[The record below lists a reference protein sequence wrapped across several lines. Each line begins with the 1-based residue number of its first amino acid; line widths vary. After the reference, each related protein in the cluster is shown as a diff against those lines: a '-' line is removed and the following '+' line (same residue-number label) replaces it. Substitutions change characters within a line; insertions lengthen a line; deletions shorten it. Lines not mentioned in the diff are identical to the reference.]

1 MRHAPIFF
9 ALRADSANNVAYELT
24 ELVGWTLVMLF
35 GANCIE
41 SLHTV
46 LLLTATIFHRPRRK
60 IMTPVGNRAKW
71 PSRLVATALSKN
83 GNGCPKNSNRVF
95 VNNEVKIPGSSSDAT
110 LTRRGAQIQND
121 QCRV

>member
-71 PSRLVATALSKN
+71 PSRLVATAA
-83 GNGCPKNSNRVF
+83 GCLKMAMV
-95 VNNEVKIPGSSSDAT
+95 VQKIAIAFLLIT
-110 LTRRGAQIQND
+110 KLKFQARRAM
-121 QCRV
+121 RR